1 MAAKFCHGHPSPLD
15 VLRQNTRLV
24 LDKMSVDRDRV
35 GAVGEYQLATI
46 GQLVERVAPRFDD
59 IVETMMSAYT
69 TRIPSYAAAGPD
81 LMDDFREGARASVF
95 AGLAILKGSVSTES
109 LSNPLA
115 EIGRR
120 RARQGLPL
128 QDVLLAFQIGAR
140 TVWATLLDEVP
151 DDAAERAEIVEALM
165 GALLDLTAAATTT
178 VSAAYVEESE
188 ALLADEE
195 LDLQVIVEVLSGARR
210 FDANLAERAERRDID
225 LGAISWCVA
234 RCVAEDESGQC
245 VRELRRALPD
255 AAVGRLEDVVVAFVP
270 GEAPPKLTDVSQVG
284 MAGASDTAE
293 GSRRARAAAKV
304 AAYFSQEVVSY
315 DEVVPL
321 AAVLD
326 APDEDR
332 EAFVH
337 AHLGTLLSDPRGED
351 LVASL
356 DAYYRH
362 GSIANAARA
371 LFVHRHT
378 LEYRLKRIED
388 LVEADLSDPITR
400 LLMQL
405 ALVLRPTQAG

>member
-1 MAAKFCHGHPSPLD
+1 
-15 VLRQNTRLV
+15 
-24 LDKMSVDRDRV
+24 LDKMSVETGGA
-35 GAVGEYQLATI
+35 GAVGDYQLAAI

-59 IVETMMSAYT
+59 IVDAMMAAYT
-69 TRIPSYAAAGPD
+69 TRIASYAAAGPD
-81 LMDDFREGARASVF
+81 LMEDFRQGARASVF
-95 AGLAILKGSVSTES
+95 AGLAILRGSVSTGS
-109 LSNPLA
+109 LSDPLA
-115 EIGRR
+115 DIGRR

-140 TVWATLLDEVP
+140 TVWETLLDEVP
-151 DDAAERAEIVEALM
+151 DDAEERAELVTALM
-165 GALLDLTAAATTT
+165 GALLDLTAAATTS

-188 ALLADEE
+188 AMLADEE

-210 FDANLAERAERRDID
+210 SDPNLAERAERRAVD
-225 LGAISWCVA
+225 LDAISWCVA
-234 RCVAEDESGQC
+234 RCVPEDEAGQC
-245 VRELRRALPD
+245 VRELRRALPA
-255 AAVGRLEDVVVAFVP
+255 AAVGRLDDVVVAFVP
-270 GEAPPKLTDVSQVG
+270 GGGAPKVDG
-284 MAGASDTAE
+284 MSEIGIASASDTVE

-304 AAYFSQEVVSY
+304 AAYFGQDVVGY

-332 EAFVH
+332 AAFVD
-337 AHLGTLLSDPRGED
+337 AHLGTLLKDPRGED

-362 GSIANAARA
+362 GSIATAARA
-371 LFVHRHT
+371 LYVHRHT

-388 LVEADLSDPITR
+388 LVQVDLSDPITR

-405 ALVLRPTQAG
+405 ALVLRRPAGKAG

>member
-1 MAAKFCHGHPSPLD
+1 
-15 VLRQNTRLV
+15 
-24 LDKMSVDRDRV
+24 MSVETPPFSGVD
-35 GAVGEYQLATI
+35 AYQLAAI
-46 GQLVERVAPRFDD
+46 GHLVERIAPRFDE
-59 IVETMMSAYT
+59 IVDTMMTAYT
-69 TRIPSYAAAGPD
+69 SRIPSYGSAGQEQRE
-81 LMDDFREGARASVF
+81 DFREGARASVL
-95 AGLAILKGSVSTES
+95 AGIAILKGELTAEA
-109 LSNPLA
+109 LEQPLA

-140 TVWATLLDEVP
+140 TIWDTLLDEVP
-151 DDAAERAEIVEALM
+151 DEAAERAEIVTALM
-165 GALLDLTAAATTT
+165 AAMLDLTQTATTV
-178 VSAAYVEESE
+178 VSEAYVDESE

-195 LDLQVIVEVLSGARR
+195 VDLQVIVEVLAGMRSSDAHLVERAARR
-210 FDANLAERAERRDID
+210 SVD
-225 LGAISWCVA
+225 LDAISWCVA
-234 RCVAEDESGQC
+234 RCVAQDEAGQC

-255 AAVGRLEDVVVAFVP
+255 AAVGRLEGVVVAFSP
-270 GEAPPKLTDVSQVG
+270 GERSPRPDGITGIGVAP
-284 MAGASDTAE
+284 ASDTAE

-304 AAYFSQEVVSY
+304 ADYFGQDVVRY

-332 EAFVH
+332 SAFVH
-337 AHLGTLLSDPRGED
+337 AHLGPILADSRGED

-362 GSIANAARA
+362 GSIATAARA
-371 LFVHRHT
+371 LYVHRHT

-388 LVEADLSDPITR
+388 LVDADLSEPMTK

-405 ALVLRPTQAG
+405 ALVLRQRTGA

>member
-1 MAAKFCHGHPSPLD
+1 
-15 VLRQNTRLV
+15 
-24 LDKMSVDRDRV
+24 MSVERPIVVPVED
-35 GAVGEYQLATI
+35 YQLAAI

-59 IVETMMSAYT
+59 IVETMMTAYT
-69 TRIPSYAAAGPD
+69 SRIPSYGSAGPE
-81 LMDDFREGARASVF
+81 LMEDFREGARASVF

-115 EIGRR
+115 GIGRR

-140 TVWATLLDEVP
+140 TVWETLLDEVP
-151 DDAAERAEIVEALM
+151 DDANERADIVTALM
-165 GALLDLTAAATTT
+165 TALLDLTQAATTT
-178 VSAAYVEESE
+178 VSAAYLEESE

-195 LDLQVIVEVLSGARR
+195 LDLQVIVEVLSGTRAS
-210 FDANLAERAERRDID
+210 DPNLAERAQRRSID
-225 LGAISWCVA
+225 FDAISWCVA
-234 RCVAEDESGQC
+234 RCVPEDEAGQW
-245 VRELRRALPD
+245 VRDLRRALPE
-255 AAVGRLEDVVVAFVP
+255 AAVGRVEEAVVAFVP
-270 GEAPPKLTDVSQVG
+270 GERLPAVDDVSELGV
-284 MAGASDTAE
+284 AEATDTSE

-304 AAYFSQEVVSY
+304 AAYFGQDFVRY

-326 APDEDR
+326 APDGDR
-332 EAFVH
+332 SAFVE
-337 AHLGTLLSDPRGED
+337 AHLGGLLRDPRGED
-351 LVASL
+351 LVESL

-362 GSIANAARA
+362 GSIATAARA

-388 LVEADLSDPITR
+388 LVDGDLSDPMTR

-405 ALVLRPTQAG
+405 ALVLRPPAG

>member
-1 MAAKFCHGHPSPLD
+1 
-15 VLRQNTRLV
+15 
-24 LDKMSVDRDRV
+24 MSVETGGA

-59 IVETMMSAYT
+59 IVDTMMTAYT
-69 TRIPSYAAAGPD
+69 SRIPSYGAAGPD
-81 LMDDFREGARASVF
+81 LMEDFREGARASVF
-95 AGLAILKGSVSTES
+95 AGLAILKGSVSPQS

-115 EIGRR
+115 DIGRR

-140 TVWATLLDEVP
+140 TVWETLLDEVP

-165 GALLDLTAAATTT
+165 GALLDLTAAATTS
-178 VSAAYVEESE
+178 VSAAYIEESE

-210 FDANLAERAERRDID
+210 FDANLAERAERRDVD

-234 RCVAEDESGQC
+234 RCVAEDESGQW
-245 VRELRRALPD
+245 VRDLRRALPA

-270 GEAPPKLTDVSQVG
+270 GEGPPKVAGVSQVG
-284 MAGASDTAE
+284 VAGASDTAE

-304 AAYFSQEVVSY
+304 AAYFGQEVVRY
-315 DEVVPL
+315 EEVVPL

-326 APDEDR
+326 GPDEDR
-332 EAFVH
+332 SSFVD
-337 AHLGTLLSDPRGED
+337 AHLGALLHDPRGED

-371 LFVHRHT
+371 LYVHRHT

-388 LVEADLSDPITR
+388 LVKADLSDPITR

-405 ALVLRPTQAG
+405 ALVLRPARSSAS

>member
-1 MAAKFCHGHPSPLD
+1 
-15 VLRQNTRLV
+15 
-24 LDKMSVDRDRV
+24 
-35 GAVGEYQLATI
+35 
-46 GQLVERVAPRFDD
+46 
-59 IVETMMSAYT
+59 MMTAYT
-69 TRIPSYAAAGPD
+69 TRIPSYGAASAE
-81 LMDDFREGARASVF
+81 LREDFREGAKASVF

-109 LSNPLA
+109 LGSPLA
-115 EIGRR
+115 DIGRR

-140 TVWATLLDEVP
+140 TVWETLLDEVP
-151 DDAAERAEIVEALM
+151 ADAKERADTVEALM
-165 GALLDLTAAATTT
+165 SALLDLTQAATTT
-178 VSAAYVEESE
+178 VSAAYLEESE

-195 LDLQVIVEVLSGARR
+195 LDLQVIVEVLSGARSS
-210 FDANLAERAERRDID
+210 DPNLAERAERRSID

-234 RCVAEDESGQC
+234 KCVPEDEAGQW
-245 VRELRRALPD
+245 VRDLRRALPD
-255 AAVGRLEDVVVAFVP
+255 AAVGRFEEAVVAFAP
-270 GEAPPKLTDVSQVG
+270 GGEPPKIADLSELGIAAAD
-284 MAGASDTAE
+284 DTAE

-304 AAYFSQEVVSY
+304 AAYFGQDLVRY
-315 DEVVPL
+315 NEVVPL

-332 EAFVH
+332 AAFVD
-337 AHLGTLLSDPRGED
+337 AHLGALLRDPRGED

-362 GSIANAARA
+362 GSIATAARA

-388 LVEADLSDPITR
+388 LVKADLSDPMTR

-405 ALVLRPTQAG
+405 ALVLRPDR

>member
-1 MAAKFCHGHPSPLD
+1 
-15 VLRQNTRLV
+15 
-24 LDKMSVDRDRV
+24 
-35 GAVGEYQLATI
+35 
-46 GQLVERVAPRFDD
+46 
-59 IVETMMSAYT
+59 MSAYT
-69 TRIPSYAAAGPD
+69 TRIPSYAAAGPE
-81 LMDDFREGARASVF
+81 LMDDFREGAKASVF

-225 LGAISWCVA
+225 LSAIAWCVA

-270 GEAPPKLTDVSQVG
+270 GEARPKLTDVSQVG
-284 MAGASDTAE
+284 VAGASDTTE

-332 EAFVH
+332 AAFVD
-337 AHLGTLLSDPRGED
+337 AHLGALLSDPRGED

-388 LVEADLSDPITR
+388 LVKADLSDPITR

-405 ALVLRPTQAG
+405 ALVLRPAQAG

>member
-1 MAAKFCHGHPSPLD
+1 M
-15 VLRQNTRLV
+15 
-24 LDKMSVDRDRV
+24 
-35 GAVGEYQLATI
+35 
-46 GQLVERVAPRFDD
+46 APRFDD
-59 IVETMMSAYT
+59 IVDAMMAAYAA
-69 TRIPSYAAAGPD
+69 RIPSYGAAGSD
-81 LMDDFREGARASVF
+81 LMEDFRQGARASVF
-95 AGLAILKGSVSTES
+95 AGLAILRGSFSAES

-115 EIGRR
+115 DIGRR

-140 TVWATLLDEVP
+140 AVWEALLDEIS
-151 DDAAERAEIVEALM
+151 DDAVERAEIVTALM
-165 GALLDLTAAATTT
+165 SALLDLTAEATTV

-195 LDLQVIVEVLSGARR
+195 LDLQVIVEVLSGVRGSDPR
-210 FDANLAERAERRDID
+210 LAERAERRSID
-225 LGAISWCVA
+225 LDAISWCVA
-234 RCVAEDESGQC
+234 RCVPEDESGGW
-245 VRELRRALPD
+245 VRDLRRALPD
-255 AAVGRLEDVVVAFVP
+255 AAAGRLEDAVVAFVP
-270 GEAPPKLTDVSQVG
+270 GDLPPRVPDVSELGV
-284 MAGASDTAE
+284 AAAADTAE

-304 AAYFSQEVVSY
+304 AAYFGQDVVSY

-332 EAFVH
+332 ASFVE
-337 AHLGTLLSDPRGED
+337 AHLGALLRDPRGED

-378 LEYRLKRIED
+378 LEYRLKRIEN
-388 LVEADLSDPITR
+388 LVEADLSEPMTR

-405 ALVLRPTQAG
+405 ALVLRRGARTG

>member
-1 MAAKFCHGHPSPLD
+1 MAA
-15 VLRQNTRLV
+15 
-24 LDKMSVDRDRV
+24 
-35 GAVGEYQLATI
+35 
-46 GQLVERVAPRFDD
+46 
-59 IVETMMSAYT
+59 YT
-69 TRIPSYAAAGPD
+69 SRIPSYGAAGPE
-81 LMDDFREGARASVF
+81 LLHDFREGARASVF
-95 AGLAILKGSVSTES
+95 AGLALLRGQVSTES
-109 LSNPLA
+109 LGNPLA

-140 TVWATLLDEVP
+140 TVWETLLDEVP
-151 DDAAERAEIVEALM
+151 DDAVERAETVEALM
-165 GALLDLTAAATTT
+165 SALLDLTQAATTS

-195 LDLQVIVEVLSGARR
+195 LDLQVIVEVLSGTRAS
-210 FDANLAERAERRDID
+210 DPNLAERAERRSID

-234 RCVAEDESGQC
+234 KCVPEEESGQW
-245 VRELRRALPD
+245 VRDLRRALPS
-255 AAVGRLEDVVVAFVP
+255 AAVGRFQEAVVAFAP
-270 GEAPPKLTDVSQVG
+270 GDLPPKIPDLSELGVAAAD
-284 MAGASDTAE
+284 DTTE

-304 AAYFSQEVVSY
+304 AAYFGQDVVRY
-315 DEVVPL
+315 NEVVPL

-332 EAFVH
+332 AAFVE
-337 AHLGTLLSDPRGED
+337 AHLGALLRDSRGED

-362 GSIANAARA
+362 GSIATAARA

-388 LVEADLSDPITR
+388 LVQADLTDPMTR

-405 ALVLRPTQAG
+405 ALVLRPDR

>member
-1 MAAKFCHGHPSPLD
+1 
-15 VLRQNTRLV
+15 
-24 LDKMSVDRDRV
+24 MSVERRDA
-35 GAVGEYQLATI
+35 GAVGDYQLAAI

-59 IVETMMSAYT
+59 IVDTMMAAYT
-69 TRIPSYAAAGPD
+69 SRIPSYGAASPQ
-81 LMDDFREGARASVF
+81 LLEDFRQGARASVF
-95 AGLAILKGSVSTES
+95 AGLAILRGSVSTES

-115 EIGRR
+115 DIGRR

-140 TVWATLLDEVP
+140 TVWETLLDEVP
-151 DDAAERAEIVEALM
+151 DDAAERADIVTALM
-165 GALLDLTAAATTT
+165 TALLDLTAAATTT
-178 VSAAYVEESE
+178 VSAAYLEESE

-195 LDLQVIVEVLSGARR
+195 LDLQVIVEVLSGARTH
-210 FDANLAERAERRDID
+210 DPNLEERAARRSID
-225 LGAISWCVA
+225 LGSISWCVA
-234 RCVAEDESGQC
+234 RCVPDNESGQW
-245 VRELRRALPD
+245 VRDLRRALPS
-255 AAVGRLEDVVVAFVP
+255 AAVGRFEEVVVAFAP
-270 GEAPPKLTDVSQVG
+270 GDSPPNVAELKEVG
-284 MAGASDTAE
+284 IATAGDTVE

-304 AAYFSQEVVSY
+304 AAYFGQDVVRY
-315 DEVVPL
+315 NEVVPL

-332 EAFVH
+332 AAFVE
-337 AHLGTLLSDPRGED
+337 AHLGALLRETRGED

-362 GSIANAARA
+362 GSIATAARA

-388 LVEADLSDPITR
+388 LVQADLSDPMTR

-405 ALVLRPTQAG
+405 ALVLRPEREAV

>member
-1 MAAKFCHGHPSPLD
+1 M
-15 VLRQNTRLV
+15 RQNTRLV
-24 LDKMSVDRDRV
+24 LDKMSVETGAA
-35 GAVGEYQLATI
+35 GAVGEYPLATI

-59 IVETMMSAYT
+59 IVDTMMAAYT
-69 TRIPSYAAAGPD
+69 SRIPSYAAAGPD

-115 EIGRR
+115 DIGRR

-210 FDANLAERAERRDID
+210 FDANLAERAERRAID

-234 RCVAEDESGQC
+234 RCVAEDESGQW
-245 VRELRRALPD
+245 VRDLRRALPT

-270 GEAPPKLTDVSQVG
+270 GDRPPKVADVSQVG
-284 MAGASDTAE
+284 LADATDTAE
-293 GSRRARAAAKV
+293 GTRRARAAAKV
-304 AAYFSQEVVSY
+304 AAYFGQDVVSY

-332 EAFVH
+332 AAFVD
-337 AHLGTLLSDPRGED
+337 AHLGALLRDPRGED

-362 GSIANAARA
+362 GSIATAARA

-388 LVEADLSDPITR
+388 LVESDLSDPMTR

-405 ALVLRPTQAG
+405 ALVLRPAQGS